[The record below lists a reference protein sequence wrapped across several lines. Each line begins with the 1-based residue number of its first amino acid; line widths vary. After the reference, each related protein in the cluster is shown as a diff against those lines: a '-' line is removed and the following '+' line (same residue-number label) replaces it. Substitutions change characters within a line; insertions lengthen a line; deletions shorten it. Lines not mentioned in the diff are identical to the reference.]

1 MTKPNFPKLKISIPF
16 FCLIAFLYVMDFRNV
31 LFPTLVAIFAHELSH
46 IVAIHFCGG
55 TVDLIDICAFGVRV
69 NVPELRFMSYKRE
82 IIIAAAGPLAGIIIA
97 SCAIATA
104 KFLGIKSLD
113 YFIGVNLVITV
124 INLIP
129 VYPLDGGRIALSAL
143 LMLFSMR
150 FAYTVSYILAIL
162 SVSVLFALCAATAAV
177 GELNPSLVIFSMYIA
192 ICGAKFRPLI

>member
-1 MTKPNFPKLKISIPF
+1 MTKPNFPKLKVSIPF
-16 FCLIAFLYVMDFRNV
+16 FILMAVLYVMDFRNV

-46 IVAIHFCGG
+46 IAAIHFCGG
-55 TVDLIDICAFGVRV
+55 TVGLIDIRAFGIRV
-69 NVPELRFMSYKRE
+69 NVPELQFMSYKRE

-97 SCAIATA
+97 SCAVATA
-104 KFLGIKSLD
+104 KVLNIENLN

-143 LMLFSMR
+143 LMLFPIR
-150 FAYTVSYILAIL
+150 VAYTVSYILAIL

-177 GELNPSLVIFSMYIA
+177 GELNPSLVIFSIYIA
-192 ICGAKFRPLI
+192 LCGAKFRPLI